1 MCDAWATVCSSRLCA
16 ESFSVHVEHRAK
28 VLGHWWHRSAARQER
43 RIQALRVCKSMIEA
57 TRGGCCT
64 AFPFEAA
71 IWLWEETEEL
81 YGGLRPHIPKSCSG
95 NFHDLTNSRVM
106 ANVLQ
111 WMCSVGMT
119 G

>member
-1 MCDAWATVCSSRLCA
+1 MPGFCR
-16 ESFSVHVEHRAK
+16 
-28 VLGHWWHRSAARQER
+28 HRSAARQER

-64 AFPFEAA
+64 AFPVEAA

-95 NFHDLTNSRVM
+95 NFHDLTNSRVRM
-106 ANVLQ
+106 GCHTTHVQCQHNQLTSTA
-111 WMCSVGMT
+111 M
-119 G
+119 